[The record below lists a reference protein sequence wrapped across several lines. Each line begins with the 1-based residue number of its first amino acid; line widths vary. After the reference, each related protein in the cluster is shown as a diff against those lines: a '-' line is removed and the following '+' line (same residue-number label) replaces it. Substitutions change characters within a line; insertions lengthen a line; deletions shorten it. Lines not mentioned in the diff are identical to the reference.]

1 MDASLPLICRLHVQ
15 KIQDPH
21 PVTVCG
27 AWEYLFLA
35 AKIQGVACVGP
46 CKPRDGVPSSGLD
59 FASRNKLFSIS
70 HAINIARLMS
80 KSLISEAERYVRD
93 GTNINTR

>member
-1 MDASLPLICRLHVQ
+1 MDASLPPHLHVQ

-35 AKIQGVACVGP
+35 AKIQGVACAGRY
-46 CKPRDGVPSSGLD
+46 KQPRDG
-59 FASRNKLFSIS
+59 FI
-70 HAINIARLMS
+70 HH
-80 KSLISEAERYVRD
+80 
-93 GTNINTR
+93 